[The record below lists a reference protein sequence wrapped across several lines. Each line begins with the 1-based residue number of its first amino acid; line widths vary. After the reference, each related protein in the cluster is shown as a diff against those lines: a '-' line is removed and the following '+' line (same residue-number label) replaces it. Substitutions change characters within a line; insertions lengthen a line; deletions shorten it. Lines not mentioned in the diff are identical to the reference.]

1 MTWLINRLRI
11 PSSES
16 NMAIVLA
23 ACAVAMG
30 LMSVALV
37 WQAQVI
43 AEQRSAIQWLWQ
55 LKVGG

>member
-11 PSSES
+11 PTTES
-16 NMAIVLA
+16 HMGIVLA
-23 ACAVAMG
+23 ACAVTLG

-43 AEQRSAIQWLWQ
+43 ADQRQAIQWLEH
-55 LKVGG
+55 L

>member
-1 MTWLINRLRI
+1 
-11 PSSES
+11 
-16 NMAIVLA
+16 VLA